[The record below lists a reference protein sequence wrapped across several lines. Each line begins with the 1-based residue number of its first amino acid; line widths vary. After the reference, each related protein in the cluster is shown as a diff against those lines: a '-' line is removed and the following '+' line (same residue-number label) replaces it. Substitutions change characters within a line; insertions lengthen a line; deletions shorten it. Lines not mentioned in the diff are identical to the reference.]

1 MKSCSVSV
9 IIPVW
14 HEAAGINDRIAH
26 VFARAAEAAC
36 SVEVIVAD
44 GDPEAST
51 LAAIERSDV
60 VKIRSAQGRAVQ
72 MNTGAAAASGDI
84 LLFLHADTVLPV
96 GAFSRIRKAL
106 SQEENGTRGAK
117 AGAFTL
123 SIASDNWFLYLVT
136 TLSNWRNKLTRT
148 PYGDQAQF
156 FIRSYFEELSGYAPL
171 PIMEDVEIMR
181 RIRKRNEPVAVIDAP
196 VSTSARRWESEGM
209 YRCTLRNV
217 LLRFLYGAG
226 VSAQT
231 LSHWYRAMKG

>member
-1 MKSCSVSV
+1 MDSFSVSV

-14 HEAAGINDRIAH
+14 YEGTAINDRVTH
-26 VFARAAEAAC
+26 VYQRAAETSC

-44 GDPEAST
+44 GEPEAST
-51 LAAIERSDV
+51 LAALEHSDV
-60 VKIRSAQGRAVQ
+60 VQVRSERGRATQ
-72 MNTGAAAASGDI
+72 MNAGAAVASGDV

-96 GAFSRIRKAL
+96 GAFRFIKGALEQKKDKAV
-106 SQEENGTRGAK
+106 SAK

-136 TLSNWRNKLTRT
+136 MLSNWRNKITRT

-181 RIRKRNEPVAVIDAP
+181 RIRRRNEPVAVIDAP
-196 VSTSARRWESEGM
+196 VSTSARRWEAEGM

>member
-1 MKSCSVSV
+1 MDTCSVSV

-14 HEAAGINDRIAH
+14 HEGAGINDRITH
-26 VFARAAEAAC
+26 VYQRAAEASC

-44 GDPEAST
+44 GEPEAST
-51 LAAIERSDV
+51 LAVMEDGGVIQVRSP
-60 VKIRSAQGRAVQ
+60 QGRAAQ
-72 MNTGAAAASGDI
+72 MNAGAAVASGDI

-96 GAFSRIRKAL
+96 DAFRLIQEAL
-106 SQEENGTRGAK
+106 ASGTNTSCGAK

-123 SIASDNWFLYLVT
+123 SIASKNWFLYLVT
-136 TLSNWRNKLTRT
+136 MLSNWRNKMTRT

-181 RIRKRNEPVAVIDAP
+181 RIRRRNEPVAVIDAP
-196 VSTSARRWESEGM
+196 VSTSARRWEAEGM